1 VPTIPNHRDLPAR
14 DLTIY
19 LLQEAV
25 TEDQVAA
32 KLAGC
37 TEHRIAVGRTT
48 GRLFSQAVRNNA
60 GPKWAA
66 LFEDQVD
73 RGALGLVASVS
84 AVFLIRTSGR
94 LFAFTFGAGRFLLDD
109 DWFEERFGFYA
120 VLNLVDAN
128 QIRSVDKKSLDA
140 IGRQTRVQTTRGAT
154 VRDFGVDYERDLL
167 RAVVGTPR
175 EEDLGTRVVGATAL
189 HASVRIDLANL
200 QRLLAKYY
208 DQSRS
213 HSYRRKF
220 PGIDQLRPVTD
231 EDQMSRLNA
240 RVIQALNDGDV
251 DAFSL
256 AVPDIIDW
264 QQVSVFRYEGL
275 RDATNHY
282 ELNVRDLLRLATDAG
297 HQWSAADLNRI
308 RIGILDADGNAR
320 ERWALRKCLFGQL
333 RFQGKQWVL
342 SSGLWYSV
350 AEDLVAEV
358 DEAFNAIER
367 LDGLPHFDHETEAEY
382 CRHLSLRDGVWALM
396 DRRPITFGGG
406 RSSVEFCD
414 LFSRGSSTLLHV
426 KRYAGS
432 GPLSHLFQQAL
443 VSGET
448 FRTVPE
454 FRRLVNEKLPHQ
466 HQLADWQPTPQ
477 GFRVALGIVRP
488 GDLTLPFFSKV
499 TLRNTVRLL
508 RGFDFNVVLAHID
521 VGQARARAA
530 VARRRRGH

>member
-1 VPTIPNHRDLPAR
+1 VPTIPNYRDLPAR

-19 LLQEAV
+19 LLEEPI
-25 TEDQVAA
+25 TEEQVVAA
-32 KLAGC
+32 LAGC

-48 GRLFSQAVRNNA
+48 GRLFVKAVRNNA
-60 GPKWAA
+60 GPRWAA

-73 RGALGLVASVS
+73 RAEFGIVASVS
-84 AVFLIRTSGR
+84 AVFLIRSSDR
-94 LFAFTFGAGRFLLDD
+94 LFALTFGAGRFLLDD
-109 DWFEERFGFYA
+109 NWVEERFGFYS

-140 IGRQTRVQTTRGAT
+140 IGRQTRVQTSRGAT

-175 EEDLGTRVVGATAL
+175 EADLGTRVVGATAL
-189 HASVRIDLANL
+189 HASVRIDLVNL
-200 QRLLAKYY
+200 PRLLAKYF

-213 HSYRRKF
+213 HTYRRKF
-220 PGIDQLRPVTD
+220 PGIDQLRLVTND
-231 EDQMSRLNA
+231 DQISRLDS
-240 RVIQALNDGDV
+240 RVIQALNDADV
-251 DAFSL
+251 DTFSL

-264 QQVSVFRYEGL
+264 RQVSVFRYEGL
-275 RDATNHY
+275 RDATDHY
-282 ELNVRDLLRLATDAG
+282 ELSIGDLLRLAADAG
-297 HQWSAADLNRI
+297 HQWSATDLNRI
-308 RIGILDADGNAR
+308 RIGILDADGNPR

-342 SSGLWYSV
+342 SSGMWYSV

-358 DEAFNAIER
+358 DEAFNGLER
-367 LDGLPHFDHETEAEY
+367 LGGLPHFEHQTEADY
-382 CRHLSLRDGVWALM
+382 CQHLSTRDGVWALM

-454 FRRLVNEKLPHQ
+454 FRRLVNDRLPQQ
-466 HQLADWQPTPQ
+466 HQLADWRETPQ
-477 GFRVALGIVRP
+477 GFRVALGIVRT
-488 GDLTLPFFSKV
+488 GALNLPFFSKV

-508 RGFDFNVVLAHID
+508 KGFDFSVVLAHID
-521 VGQARARAA
+521 VREVRARAA
-530 VARRRRGH
+530 VARRRAQP